1 MAKENET
8 NLLEVLKNHKTV
20 IGLTITNIREISL
33 TLCMHK
39 ILMEHE
45 SKPSVEGQCKL
56 NPTLK
61 EVVRK

>member
-45 SKPSVEGQCKL
+45 SKPSVEGQHKL